1 MDASNAEIDL
11 WKAGHVSTGACYEE
25 RRAAGDYDSAIA
37 QAVSFVHCSQSTFFD
52 DVMVM
57 VDDERIRANRLAI
70 LKTLYAKLLYH
81 RRLLR
86 DRYRKQNLTAA

>member
-1 MDASNAEIDL
+1 TLMDASNAEIDL

-37 QAVSFVHCSQSTFFD
+37 QAVSLRPLLARFFD

-70 LKTLYAKLLYH
+70 LKTLYASFSTIADFSEIVTES
-81 RRLLR
+81 R
-86 DRYRKQNLTAA
+86 T